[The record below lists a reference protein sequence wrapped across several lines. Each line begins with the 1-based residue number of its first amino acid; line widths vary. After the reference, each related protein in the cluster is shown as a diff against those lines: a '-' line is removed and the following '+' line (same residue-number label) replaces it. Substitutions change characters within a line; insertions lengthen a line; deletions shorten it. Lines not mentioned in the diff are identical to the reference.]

1 VIKSHF
7 KGQDMDNIMTKEEFV
22 KKVLEEKKEK
32 LKKKRY
38 QAAQTDADFRSLYV
52 KRRAR
57 CKAGCEYR

>member
-1 VIKSHF
+1 
-7 KGQDMDNIMTKEEFV
+7 MDNIMTKEEFV